1 MGLEA
6 ARVSSTVPEFQDTPG
21 IPFAWVPWLLE

>member
-6 ARVSSTVPEFQDTPG
+6 ARVSSTVPKFQDTQG
-21 IPFAWVPWLLE
+21 IPFAWVPWLME